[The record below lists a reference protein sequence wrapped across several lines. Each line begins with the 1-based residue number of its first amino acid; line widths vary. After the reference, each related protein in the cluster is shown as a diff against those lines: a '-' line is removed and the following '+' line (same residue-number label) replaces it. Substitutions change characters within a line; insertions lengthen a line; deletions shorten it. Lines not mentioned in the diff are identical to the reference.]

1 MTRSTPRQT
10 ESQLGGILLKTK
22 GEEKAIWMGLAGEPK
37 SKEGGATVPLKPK
50 MNTREKEEV
59 SSLKP
64 KETEINI
71 SEEEEQAGLRKG
83 KNRMGKGNLKRV
95 AREAG
100 KARGVGSSSLEIVV
114 GTKRRE
120 DTDTLAK
127 REGRPQ
133 KKSCEKE
140 GKNNVVFCE
149 NFVEESVVAARQHRR
164 EQ

>member
-1 MTRSTPRQT
+1 
-10 ESQLGGILLKTK
+10 
-22 GEEKAIWMGLAGEPK
+22 MGLAGEPK

-140 GKNNVVFCE
+140 GKTNVVFCE

>member
-1 MTRSTPRQT
+1 
-10 ESQLGGILLKTK
+10 
-22 GEEKAIWMGLAGEPK
+22 MGLAGEPK
-37 SKEGGATVPLKPK
+37 SKEGGAAVPLKPK

-64 KETEINI
+64 KETEINN
-71 SEEEEQAGLRKG
+71 SEEEEQAGPRKG
-83 KNRMGKGNLKRV
+83 KNRTGKGNLKKV

-114 GTKRRE
+114 GAKRLE
-120 DTDTLAK
+120 DTETLAE

-149 NFVEESVVAARQHRR
+149 NFVEESAVAARQHRR